1 MNLQNMKKISI
12 NGVSMKSLSIN
23 GIEIWREA
31 PSYTNQVLSS
41 TDTSGNLYNGI
52 GYKDGYRVR
61 SGGAEETATGASCTG
76 FIKVQDGDIIRL
88 SGWDFAINSNGNAI
102 NVVDA
107 NYNNIGQFTMLGAS
121 YGVLLENGYDRDDV
135 IPESSGVWRVELPA
149 NLGIEYIRVTGQV
162 NNNTGAAMIVTIN
175 EEITK

>member
-61 SGGAEETATGASCTG
+61 SGGAEEATTGMSCTG

-88 SGWDFAINSNGNAI
+88 SGWDFTINSNGNAI

-107 NYNNIGQFTMLGAS
+107 DYNNIGQFTMLGAS
-121 YGVLLENGYDRDDV
+121 YGILLENGYGRDDV
-135 IPESSGVWRVELPA
+135 ILESSGIWRIELPT

-162 NNNTGAAMIVTIN
+162 GEATGAAMIVTIN
-175 EEITK
+175 EEITE